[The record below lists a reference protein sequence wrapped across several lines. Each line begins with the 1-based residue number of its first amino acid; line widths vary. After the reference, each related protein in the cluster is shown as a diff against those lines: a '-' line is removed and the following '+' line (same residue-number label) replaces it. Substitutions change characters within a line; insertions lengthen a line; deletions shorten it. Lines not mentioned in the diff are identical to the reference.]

1 MATFKKKINMPAL
14 FRALADLSEA
24 HSTYEES
31 FQLLDSID
39 LIGDDSGVRETNPRL
54 TVECK
59 FRHDLDCMT
68 LDLGA
73 LYQKYGGNPLDFLSP
88 GIAEQL
94 KTIGKDQAESNDK
107 VQIGEDVIDEREW
120 DITISKCDQDYLP
133 LERKL
138 VYWVKAE
145 IQRKD
150 QKVFENVIGRRIAL
164 LNRLATIAESQMK
177 HFLAS
182 NGQVS
187 VSALIMCK
195 LEGSNF

>member
-1 MATFKKKINMPAL
+1 MAIFKKKINMPAL

-24 HSTYEES
+24 CQTYEEV
-31 FQLLDSID
+31 FHLLEAVDPLSD
-39 LIGDDSGVRETNPRL
+39 EPVDRKKNARL
-54 TVECK
+54 TIECN
-59 FRHDLDCMT
+59 FRHDLNEAT

-73 LYQKYGGNPLDFLSP
+73 LYQKHGGNPLDFLSP

-195 LEGSNF
+195 LEGGNF

>member
-1 MATFKKKINMPAL
+1 MAIFKKKINMPAL

-31 FQLLDSID
+31 FQLLNSID
-39 LIGDDSGVRETNPRL
+39 LISDDSRVREMNPRL

-73 LYQKYGGNPLDFLSP
+73 LYQKHGGNPLDFLSP
-88 GIAEQL
+88 GIAERL
-94 KTIGKDQAESNDK
+94 KAVSKDQAESSNK
-107 VQIGEDVIDEREW
+107 APISEDVIDEREW
-120 DITISKCDQDYLP
+120 DITVGRCDQEKLP

-150 QKVFENVIGRRIAL
+150 QKVFENVIGRQIAL
-164 LNRLATIAESQMK
+164 LNHLATITESRIK

-182 NGQVS
+182 SGQVS
-187 VSALIMCK
+187 ASALIVCK
-195 LEGSNF
+195 FEVVNF